1 MTSDNPPLFHC
12 SYSLNMCPLFENT
25 STQFP
30 KSQHTDLMRWL
41 FFINLIF
48 YTGQKCLAI
57 SSNFIIRDFIMKL
70 VSTAHLQ
77 KYETR
82 SPPTWFPHYLFPK
95 SSVIGPSLAVLLLLH
110 CKQTTKIFY
119 PNRDT
124 H

>member
-1 MTSDNPPLFHC
+1 
-12 SYSLNMCPLFENT
+12 
-25 STQFP
+25 
-30 KSQHTDLMRWL
+30 MRWL

-70 VSTAHLQ
+70 VSTAQLQ

-95 SSVIGPSLAVLLLLH
+95 SSVIGPSLPCLASAAL
-110 CKQTTKIFY
+110 
-119 PNRDT
+119 
-124 H
+124 